1 MVFDSVHGLAIKM
14 PEITTGTPYQSS
26 SFSIE
31 AEIDELK
38 SLL

>member
-14 PEITTGTPYQSS
+14 TEITTGTPYRPS
-26 SFSIE
+26 SFGIE

-38 SLL
+38 RLL